1 MSEIVIGV
9 PIEEQSTTIKVER
22 GQAAFEDRSH
32 LPVSFQQSRELDE
45 EDRKCENVHCCIQS
59 ILTLM
64 ILGSAVI
71 LIFALLKNSGHEDE
85 KNKPVPVVLIFVAML
100 AMACGC
106 IGCVVNLS
114 KSPGWT
120 YLYRASR
127 TRQQS
132 QPRISYS
139 NAPDTITL

>member
-1 MSEIVIGV
+1 MLNDLRCSSCKAGILC
-9 PIEEQSTTIKVER
+9 QCKSNKNKKR
-22 GQAAFEDRSH
+22 
-32 LPVSFQQSRELDE
+32 
-45 EDRKCENVHCCIQS
+45 ENVNHPDHY
-59 ILTLM
+59 
-64 ILGSAVI
+64 
-71 LIFALLKNSGHEDE
+71 LKNSGHEDE

-127 TRQQS
+127 SRQQR
-132 QPRISYS
+132 QPRMTYS

>member
-64 ILGSAVI
+64 ILSSAVI
-71 LIFALLKNSGHEDE
+71 LIFALLTNSGREE
-85 KNKPVPVVLIFVAML
+85 KEKPVPVILIFVAML

-127 TRQQS
+127 TRQQR

>member
-9 PIEEQSTTIKVER
+9 PIEEPSNRIKVER

-64 ILGSAVI
+64 ILASAVI
-71 LIFALLKNSGHEDE
+71 LIFALLTNSGREE
-85 KNKPVPVVLIFVAML
+85 KEKPVPVILIFVAML

-127 TRQQS
+127 TRQQR